1 VAKQRVEVTGRHFGR
16 DTASKA
22 WSRIW
27 LLPELDQQWLRS
39 MRSLGACASCAA
51 YRMLSWI
58 NLMM

>member
-27 LLPELDQQWLRS
+27 LLPELDRPAS
-39 MRSLGACASCAA
+39 RSLGQSR
-51 YRMLSWI
+51 RMGDAKRQQ
-58 NLMM
+58 